1 MGIVV
6 FATVVSAQAH
16 TSRHFRALVGHLGK
30 DGLWDFPQEPW
41 LPTAWPT
48 SGCAPWR
55 TSSAKSAPSSRT
67 QVREVRSGAQS
78 QKASR
83 DSTRGVGGTRVLV
96 LGGAT
101 FPALLT
107 PPSPRGVGGT
117 RVLVLG
123 GATSPALP
131 NAALS
136 PPCRNGDPGTVQGE
150 NERAASRPAGGSLH
164 RFCATRGGGA
174 VGSDPLPNPGGCV

>member
-6 FATVVSAQAH
+6 FATVISAQAH

-41 LPTAWPT
+41 LPTAWRT

-101 FPALLT
+101 
-107 PPSPRGVGGT
+107 
-117 RVLVLG
+117 
-123 GATSPALP
+123 SPALS
-131 NAALS
+131 NASLS

-164 RFCATRGGGA
+164 RFCAARGGGA

>member
-1 MGIVV
+1 M

-16 TSRHFRALVGHLGK
+16 TSRHFRAFVGHLGK

-41 LPTAWPT
+41 LPTAWRT

-67 QVREVRSGAQS
+67 QVREVRSGAKN

-101 FPALLT
+101 
-107 PPSPRGVGGT
+107 
-117 RVLVLG
+117 
-123 GATSPALP
+123 SPALS

-164 RFCATRGGGA
+164 RFCAARGGGA